1 MVMDANHS
9 LKYDRQ
15 LRLWAANGQS
25 ALEKS
30 RICLINGSAV
40 GSEAL
45 KNLVLPGIGSFVIID
60 NKFVLEE
67 DTGVNFFVDVMS
79 IGKPRAS
86 TIVQHLLELNDEV
99 KGKAIL
105 EDPLEL
111 IAKQPEF
118 FKDFTVVIAT
128 DLSAT
133 ILLPLSKVLW
143 VAGIPLFVAKSVG
156 FMAYLRIAVPEITLV
171 ETHPDSLVDL
181 RLDSPWPEL
190 RQFADTLRLEEMNG
204 QEHSHVPYIALLIK
218 LVQEW
223 KNENNGN
230 TPSTSAEKQEF
241 KEFINSKKLTPDEEN
256 FDEAINQARKA
267 CVKTEIPKHVK
278 VLLND
283 PQAQNLTPNSSNF
296 WILVRSLADFVAATG
311 FLPLSGV
318 LPDMKADSSRY
329 VLLQNIYHQKAQCD
343 ISQVKSYIHKHLTVL
358 KESIDRIEDQ
368 EIEVFCK
375 HAAYL
380 KVIQYRSL
388 EQEYT
393 TPNTKRIAELFE
405 DGDNLIPQYVTL
417 RAYDLFVEKNGHA
430 PGKLIERIEQDTTE
444 LQEIAAD
451 IMGQCGLAMT
461 DLIQKHC
468 AETTRAGGAELHN
481 ISSFLGGLVA
491 QEVIKVV
498 TRQYVTFNNTC
509 IFDAIKSRTIVL
521 EM

>member
-1 MVMDANHS
+1 MAMDANLS
-9 LKYDRQ
+9 MKYDRQ

-25 ALEKS
+25 ALERS

-40 GSEAL
+40 GSEVL
-45 KNLVLPGIGSFVIID
+45 KNLVLPGIGSFVIVD
-60 NKFVLEE
+60 NKSISEE
-67 DTGVNFFVDVMS
+67 DTGVNFFVDVES
-79 IGKPRAS
+79 IGQPRAS
-86 TIVQHLLELNDEV
+86 KIVQTLLELNDEV

-111 IAKQPEF
+111 ISKQPEF
-118 FKDFTVVIAT
+118 FQDFTAVIAT
-128 DLSAT
+128 ELT
-133 ILLPLSKVLW
+133 ISTLLPLSKALW
-143 VAGIPLFVAKSVG
+143 AAGIPLFVAKSVG

-190 RQFADTLRLEEMNG
+190 GQFADTLRLEEMNS
-204 QEHSHVPYIALLIK
+204 QEHGHVPYIALLIK

-223 KNENNGN
+223 KNDHNGN
-230 TPSTSAEKQEF
+230 APSTAAEKQKF
-241 KEFINSKKLTPDEEN
+241 KEYINSLKLTPDEEN
-256 FDEAINQARKA
+256 FDEAINQSRKA
-267 CVKTEIPKHVK
+267 CVKTEIPENVK
-278 VLLND
+278 ILLND

-296 WILVRSLADFVAATG
+296 WILVRSLADFVNATG

-329 VLLQNIYHQKAQCD
+329 VLLQNIYRQKAQSD
-343 ISQVKSYIHKHLTVL
+343 ISHVKSYIHKHLTAL
-358 KESIDRIEDQ
+358 KESIDRIDDQ

-393 TPNTKRIAELFE
+393 TPNVRKIADLFE
-405 DGDNLIPQYVTL
+405 DDNNLIPQYVTL
-417 RAYDLFVEKNGHA
+417 RAYDLFIEKNHHV
-430 PGKLIERIEQDTTE
+430 PGESTEKIQQDTAE
-444 LQEIAAD
+444 LEQITANVL
-451 IMGQCGLAMT
+451 QQFGLVMT
-461 DLIQKHC
+461 DLVQKFC

-498 TRQYVTFNNTC
+498 TRQYVTLNNTC